1 MANFAEDK
9 GLAYLW
15 TKIRGS
21 YVAKERGKGLSTN
34 DYTTAERDKLR
45 GVASG
50 AQVNRIETVRLNGR
64 ALPVYGKA
72 VDVNVPIGEGSDMEA
87 MSNKEIEEIIKR
99 SV

>member
-1 MANFAEDK
+1 M
-9 GLAYLW
+9 
-15 TKIRGS
+15 
-21 YVAKERGKGLSTN
+21 
-34 DYTTAERDKLR
+34 
-45 GVASG
+45 
-50 AQVNRIETVRLNGR
+50 NRIETVRLNGR